1 LKADFLSAA
10 GLPLIQEV
18 CSMFDAI
25 RNNSRILFLVL
36 LLLIIP
42 SFVFFGLDG
51 YTQFR
56 EGRQIV
62 ATVAGQEITQAE
74 LDAAHRRS
82 IERVRQQMPGVD
94 LGMLDTPEMKQ
105 STLDSLV
112 RERVL
117 AMAADKLHL
126 VTGDE
131 RVRRIFQSD
140 PQFEFLRRPDGTV
153 NQDVL
158 TAQGLS
164 SQQFAESLRR
174 DLSVRQVMAPLASSA
189 VAGRSVRDQAID
201 AFLQARDV
209 QWTLFAAKDY
219 VSRIQPTDD
228 EIEAYYK
235 DPANATQF
243 LSREHASVEY
253 LVLDSDAVRQ
263 GISVPADDLRKY
275 YDENISRYST
285 PEERRA
291 SHILIQAEPGQ
302 RDAARAKAQE
312 LLDQLKARPEAFA
325 DLARQHSQDPGS
337 AANGGDLDFFG
348 RGAMVKPFEDAA
360 FSLKPGET
368 SGLVETDFGI
378 HIIRVTAV
386 RGGERKPY
394 EAVRD
399 EIEQTVRG
407 QLAQTRFAEIAEQFS
422 NLVYEQP
429 DSLQPAA
436 DALRLTV
443 RKAERVERTPA
454 PGAEGPLTNARLL
467 EALFSPDSVSAKRN
481 TQAIETGSGQL
492 VSARIVE
499 HSPARTL
506 PLDEVRAQVRERVVA
521 RKAAEQARQEGQAK
535 LEAWKAAP
543 DSASLGVSKT
553 VSRLEAGELP
563 PEVLRA
569 ALAAPADPLPAWAG
583 VDLGSEGYAV
593 VRVNKVLGRDTRPG
607 GEQLEAQYAPAWGA
621 AESLAYYDSLKQ
633 RFKVKTEVLKR

>member
-1 LKADFLSAA
+1 LKAEFLSAA
-10 GLPLIQEV
+10 GLPPIQEV
-18 CSMFDAI
+18 RSMFDAI

-42 SFVFFGLDG
+42 SFVFFGLGD
-51 YTQFR
+51 YTRFR
-56 EGRQIV
+56 EGHQVV

>member
-1 LKADFLSAA
+1 
-10 GLPLIQEV
+10 
-18 CSMFDAI
+18 MFDAI
-25 RNNSRILFLVL
+25 RNNSRVLFFVL

-56 EGRQIV
+56 EGRQVV
-62 ATVAGQEITQAE
+62 ATVAGQEITQGE

-112 RERVL
+112 RERVMAL
-117 AMAADKLHL
+117 AADKLHL

-153 NQDVL
+153 NQEIL
-158 TAQGLS
+158 SAQGLS
-164 SQQFAESLRR
+164 SQQFTESLRR
-174 DLSVRQVMAPLASSA
+174 DLSLRQVMAPLSASA
-189 VAGRSVRDQAID
+189 TAGRSVRDQAID

-209 QWTLFAAKDY
+209 QWTLFAASDY
-219 VSRIQPTDD
+219 ASRIQPTEE
-228 EIEAYYK
+228 EIAAYYG
-235 DPANATQF
+235 DPANAAQF
-243 LSREHASVEY
+243 LSREHTSIEY
-253 LVLDSDAVRQ
+253 LVLDSEAVQQ
-263 GISVPADDLRKY
+263 GISVSEDDLRKY
-275 YDENISRYST
+275 YEENISRYST

-291 SHILIQAEPGQ
+291 SHILIRAEPGQ

-325 DLARQHSQDPGS
+325 ELVRQHSQDPGS

-368 SGLVETDFGI
+368 SGLVETDFGV

-394 EAVRD
+394 ETVRD
-399 EIEQTVRG
+399 EIEKTVRA
-407 QLAQTRFAEIAEQFS
+407 QLAQTRFAEVAEQFS

-436 DALRLTV
+436 DALRLPV

-454 PGAEGPLTNARLL
+454 PGAEGPLASARLL
-467 EALFSPDSVSAKRN
+467 EALFSPDSLSTKRN
-481 TQAIETGSGQL
+481 TQAIEVGSGQL

-506 PLDEVRAQVRERVVA
+506 PLEEVRAQVRERVVA
-521 RKAAEQARQEGQAK
+521 RKAAEQARQEGQSK
-535 LEAWKAAP
+535 LAAWKAAP
-543 DSASLGVSKT
+543 ESAALGVSKT
-553 VSRLEAGELP
+553 VSRLDAGELP
-563 PEVLRA
+563 PDVLRA
-569 ALAAPADPLPAWAG
+569 ALAASPDTLPAWVG
-583 VDLGSEGYAV
+583 VDLGSTGYAV

-607 GEQLEAQYAPAWGA
+607 GEQLEAQYAQVWGA
-621 AESLAYYDSLKQ
+621 AETQAYYESLKQ
-633 RFKVKTEVLKR
+633 RFKVKTQPLTR

>member
-1 LKADFLSAA
+1 
-10 GLPLIQEV
+10 
-18 CSMFDAI
+18 MFDAI
-25 RNNSRILFLVL
+25 RNNSRVLFFVL

-56 EGRQIV
+56 EGRQVV
-62 ATVAGQEITQAE
+62 ATVAGQEITQGE

-112 RERVL
+112 RERVMAL
-117 AMAADKLHL
+117 AADKLHL

-153 NQDVL
+153 NQEIL
-158 TAQGLS
+158 SAQGLS
-164 SQQFAESLRR
+164 SQQFTESLRR
-174 DLSVRQVMAPLASSA
+174 DLSLRQVMAPLSASA
-189 VAGRSVRDQAID
+189 TAGRSVRDQAID

-209 QWTLFAAKDY
+209 QWTLFAASDY
-219 VSRIQPTDD
+219 ASRIQPTEE
-228 EIEAYYK
+228 EIAAYYG
-235 DPANATQF
+235 DPANAAQF
-243 LSREHASVEY
+243 LSREHASIEY
-253 LVLDSDAVRQ
+253 LVLDSEAVQQ
-263 GISVPADDLRKY
+263 GISVSEDDLRKY
-275 YDENISRYST
+275 YEENISRYST

-291 SHILIQAEPGQ
+291 SHILIRAEPGQ

-325 DLARQHSQDPGS
+325 ELARQHSQDPGS

-368 SGLVETDFGI
+368 SGLVETDFGV

-394 EAVRD
+394 ETVRD
-399 EIEQTVRG
+399 EIEKTVRA
-407 QLAQTRFAEIAEQFS
+407 QLAQTRFAEVAEQFS

-436 DALRLTV
+436 DALRLPV

-454 PGAEGPLTNARLL
+454 PGAEGPLASARLL
-467 EALFSPDSVSAKRN
+467 EALFSPDSLSTKRN
-481 TQAIETGSGQL
+481 TQAIEVGSGQL

-506 PLDEVRAQVRERVVA
+506 PLEEVRAQVRERVVA
-521 RKAAEQARQEGQAK
+521 RKAAEQARQEGQSK
-535 LEAWKAAP
+535 LAAWKAAP
-543 DSASLGVSKT
+543 ESAALGVSKT
-553 VSRLEAGELP
+553 VSRLDAGELP
-563 PEVLRA
+563 PDVLRA
-569 ALAAPADPLPAWAG
+569 ALAASPDTLPAWVG
-583 VDLGSEGYAV
+583 VDLGSTGYAV

-607 GEQLEAQYAPAWGA
+607 GEQLEAQYAQVWGA
-621 AESLAYYDSLKQ
+621 AETQAYYESLKQ
-633 RFKVKTEVLKR
+633 RFKVKTQPLTR